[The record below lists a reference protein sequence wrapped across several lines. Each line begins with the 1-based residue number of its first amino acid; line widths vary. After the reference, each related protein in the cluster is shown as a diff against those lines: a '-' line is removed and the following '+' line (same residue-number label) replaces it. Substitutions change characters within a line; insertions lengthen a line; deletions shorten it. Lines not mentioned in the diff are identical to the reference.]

1 MTKINNMKKKIL
13 AALVVTMLLVNGI
26 NAQQS
31 ANPTTADGFVSGQI
45 VLPGGS
51 PLVGSIK
58 ENIRKKGEITLLVDG
73 KKTKYKAGDIAS
85 VRIGNT
91 NYITNNYT
99 FYEIVHGGN
108 NVSLLRKASEPSTQ
122 YNGTDAIVVTSE
134 GDIDDLFFKKNE
146 DAMKLVTKKNYK
158 EVLGVCAGTIET
170 FNTDNVKKAV
180 EGCDK

>member
-1 MTKINNMKKKIL
+1 MKKKIF
-13 AALVVTMLLVNGI
+13 AALVVTMLFVNGI

-58 ENIRKKGEITLLVDG
+58 ESIRKKGEVVLLVDG
-73 KKTKYKAGDIAS
+73 KKTKYKAGDVAS

-91 NYITNNYT
+91 SYITNNYT

-134 GDIDDLFFKKNE
+134 GDIDDLFVKKGE
-146 DAMKLVTKKNYK
+146 TAMKLVTKKNYK
-158 EVLGVCAGTIET
+158 EVLGDCAGTIEV
-170 FNTDNVKKAV
+170 FNGENVKKAV

>member
-1 MTKINNMKKKIL
+1 MKKKIL
-13 AALVVTMLLVNGI
+13 AALVVTMLVVNGI

-31 ANPTTADGFVSGQI
+31 ANPTSTDGFVSGQI

-58 ENIRKKGEITLLVDG
+58 ENIRKKGEVVLLVDG
-73 KKTKYKAGDIAS
+73 KKTKYKAGDVAS
-85 VRIGNT
+85 VKIGST
-91 NYITNNYT
+91 TYITNNYT
-99 FYEIVHGGN
+99 FYEIVHSGN
-108 NVSLLRKASEPSTQ
+108 KVSLLRKASEPSTQ

-134 GDIDDLFFKKNE
+134 GSIDDLFYKKNE

-158 EVLGVCAGTIET
+158 EVLGDCAGTMET
-170 FNTDNVKKAV
+170 FNADNVKKAV